1 MTVLDTKVSQ
11 PSRGLTILGSTGTI
25 GINALKLVAQYPQ
38 QFHVVALSAGN
49 NLKLLAEQIVAYK
62 PKRVAIQNSGK
73 IAALQALLPAT
84 TVHFKAPQILAGEEG
99 TCEVA
104 ASPEADIVVSAIVGF
119 AGVKPTLAAIEAG
132 KQLALANKEAVIAAG
147 PLLFDRLKSKRV
159 RLIPVDSEHSAIMQ
173 ALHAK
178 PTTEQQLKKIILTAS
193 GGPFLHWENHRLAE
207 VTPEQ
212 ALKHPTWSMGAKIS
226 IDSATMMNKG
236 LEVIEA
242 TQLFNLPASQVE
254 IVVHPESIIHSMIEY
269 VDGSMLAQLGVTD
282 MRGPLAYAM
291 AYPLRLDGALP
302 SLSLA
307 QLGKL
312 TFLEPNFDKFPCLRL
327 AYHAAKIGQSVP
339 AVLNA
344 ANEICV
350 QAFLDKKIG
359 FMGIPK
365 LIERVLELHQP
376 VPLKNLSQLCEIDA
390 WARVETKK
398 LF

>member
-1 MTVLDTKVSQ
+1 
-11 PSRGLTILGSTGTI
+11 
-25 GINALKLVAQYPQ
+25 
-38 QFHVVALSAGN
+38 
-49 NLKLLAEQIVAYK
+49 
-62 PKRVAIQNSGK
+62 
-73 IAALQALLPAT
+73 LPA
-84 TVHFKAPQILAGEEG
+84 
-99 TCEVA
+99 A
-104 ASPEADIVVSAIVGF
+104 AS
-119 AGVKPTLAAIEAG
+119 
-132 KQLALANKEAVIAAG
+132 
-147 PLLFDRLKSKRV
+147 
-159 RLIPVDSEHSAIMQ
+159 
-173 ALHAK
+173 
-178 PTTEQQLKKIILTAS
+178 
-193 GGPFLHWENHRLAE
+193 
-207 VTPEQ
+207 
-212 ALKHPTWSMGAKIS
+212 
-226 IDSATMMNKG
+226 
-236 LEVIEA
+236 
-242 TQLFNLPASQVE
+242 
-254 IVVHPESIIHSMIEY
+254 
-269 VDGSMLAQLGVTD
+269 GVTD

-302 SLSLA
+302 SLTLA